1 MNRTY
6 LLRAAHD
13 SYKVV
18 NLNECRDGV
27 DYLCEG
33 GILNIL
39 LLESLNPKDKISLFY
54 TLSYIWMLYGAKYPK
69 GTPEMEDDDY
79 TLYSKVV
86 GELKQAV
93 PDMMEMLKN
102 TYEAWLFN
110 EVIEFGGHIF
120 GANIQHAMDNS
131 YYVWREKFEDL
142 KTPPNRRY
150 LLEGA
155 AGLLR
160 LEGNVSSGVGG
171 VKMFVNYLP
180 YGVRRLVVGRDD
192 VQIMETEYV
201 TAVYYAKKKRAK
213 MPLKWFSKGM
223 SSVHI
228 KSENLGLYEQFY
240 GEVSLR
246 TILNWTAPVRELHNL
261 SDEVTEKVTL
271 GVIDFY
277 KKFITRAFSDWQKNI
292 GNISALLNRA
302 HNTGTMVAY
311 IGSKYVVTHSMI
323 DETFLEKMSNLHK
336 YVPEGD
342 DHKTLRFIYNNWRKL
357 V

>member
-86 GELKQAV
+86 GELKQIV

-102 TYEAWLFN
+102 TYEAWLF
-110 EVIEFGGHIF
+110 EHVGFYGLRTLKDDIF
-120 GANIQHAMDNS
+120 NVGSGTYIL
-131 YYVWREKFEDL
+131 VEKKNKYL
-142 KTPPNRRY
+142 PNRKHLLGEYSFRESLIGNFGEEDKGVLTAIEKRDTSRKLNVYRVGKKRRIPAQPMAWFSTWNPEDPSLLGAIEEFYGGPVTIKAILSLTYPVTALIEIVEWDWPAVETLVKAYNRY
-150 LLEGA
+150 MILTHDWKHLV
-155 AGLLR
+155 
-160 LEGNVSSGVGG
+160 GNVSV
-171 VKMFVNYLP
+171 
-180 YGVRRLVVGRDD
+180 
-192 VQIMETEYV
+192 
-201 TAVYYAKKKRAK
+201 
-213 MPLKWFSKGM
+213 
-223 SSVHI
+223 
-228 KSENLGLYEQFY
+228 
-240 GEVSLR
+240 
-246 TILNWTAPVRELHNL
+246 
-261 SDEVTEKVTL
+261 
-271 GVIDFY
+271 
-277 KKFITRAFSDWQKNI
+277 
-292 GNISALLNRA
+292 LLNEVHVNGNMA
-302 HNTGTMVAY
+302 DY
-311 IGSKYVVTHSMI
+311 LGSKIELKYFGISMA
-323 DETFLEKMSNLHK
+323 TLKKMSNLHR
-336 YVPEGD
+336 YVPEGN
-342 DHKTLRFIYNNWRKL
+342 DHKTLRFIYNNWRRL